1 MQKTKTLVKFFGYL
15 IIVLFLAL
23 LQCVEVVISSFEPF
37 PSEFVGSLFSTFGR
51 GEGGLKKMKTLV
63 NFLVIDNRVFLTLL
77 QCLEVIIS
85 SFEPFPSDFERGG
98 GGVFIFYI
106 RRCYVENKYPGQNFG
121 QVKIVLFLT
130 LLLCLEV
137 VISSF
142 KLFASDFEGGLIFQS
157 ISLTIEDL
165 VVPYTSKVEIPV
177 SNYL

>member
-23 LQCVEVVISSFEPF
+23 LQCVEVVISSSEPF

-98 GGVFIFYI
+98 GVFIFYI
-106 RRCYVENKYPGQNFG
+106 RRCYVENKDPGQNFG

-142 KLFASDFEGGLIFQS
+142 KLFPSDFERGLIFLS

-165 VVPYTSKVEIPV
+165 VVSYTSMVEIPV